1 MSQEK
6 KVFRHRLQSQ
16 PLIIF
21 LFKNK
26 WKLLTSYL
34 QPEETLISQQESSCN
49 EASVV
54 VPSDE
59 RLIH

>member
-1 MSQEK
+1 M
-6 KVFRHRLQSQ
+6 R
-16 PLIIF
+16 PPIIF

-34 QPEETLISQQESSCN
+34 QPEETLISQQDSSCN
-49 EASVV
+49 EASVVV